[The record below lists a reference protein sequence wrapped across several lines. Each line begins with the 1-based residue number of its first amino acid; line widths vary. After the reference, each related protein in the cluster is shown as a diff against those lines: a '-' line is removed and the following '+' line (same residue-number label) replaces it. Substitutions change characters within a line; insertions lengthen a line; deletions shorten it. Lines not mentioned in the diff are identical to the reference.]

1 MAKRYT
7 LPTVTV
13 DGQDTSVGVLVDD
26 EAKLREW
33 LHDARRCVIVDS
45 FRFRW
50 AEDPRSTEFP
60 LLGHLGVLWYY
71 QGGLYIKLNLCYG
84 GYYRDVLYPI
94 DEFCR
99 MLFKS
104 TRPAFGWCITVTVQ

>member
-13 DGQDTSVGVLVDD
+13 DGQDTRVGVLVDD

-33 LHDARRCVIVDS
+33 LHDARRCVMVGN
-45 FRFRW
+45 FGFRW
-50 AEDPRSTEFP
+50 AEDPRATEFP
-60 LLGHLGVLWYY
+60 LLGHLGVLWY
-71 QGGLYIKLNLCYG
+71 QDGIYIKLKLCYG
-84 GYYRDVLYPI
+84 CYYSDAEYPL
-94 DEFCR
+94 DDFYR

-104 TRPAFGWCITVTVQ
+104 TRPALGWCITVTVQ